1 MGSAAPGSAHMVAM
15 RTLDRNYLATHPA
28 GDELATFNISLSLPA
43 SVDVPNNPDGTR
55 PQVSLKAT
63 SDTYGNLLGVLSY
76 VHDMDINELVMA
88 ILLEN
93 VDEEK
98 LEAFDSAEA
107 AAPFMREAAAEIVTP
122 FRTFTLGLA
131 LEADGVDLLVGADL
145 ELTAPGMVSAAQ
157 ALKSMTRPFVLSDL
171 AISFSPETDDDEDD
185 YSGGSR
191 NEVLVVS

>member
-1 MGSAAPGSAHMVAM
+1 M

-28 GDELATFNISLSLPA
+28 GDDLAAFNISLSIPA

-55 PQVSLKAT
+55 PQISLKAT

-76 VHDMDINELVMA
+76 VHDMDINELAMA

-107 AAPFMREAAAEIVTP
+107 AAPFMREAAAEIITP
-122 FRTFTLGLA
+122 FRTFTLGFA
-131 LEADGVDLLVGADL
+131 LEADGVDLPVGADL
-145 ELTAPGMVSAAQ
+145 ELTGPSMVSAAQ

-171 AISFSPETDDDEDD
+171 AISFSPEIDDEDD
-185 YSGGSR
+185 DYSDGSR